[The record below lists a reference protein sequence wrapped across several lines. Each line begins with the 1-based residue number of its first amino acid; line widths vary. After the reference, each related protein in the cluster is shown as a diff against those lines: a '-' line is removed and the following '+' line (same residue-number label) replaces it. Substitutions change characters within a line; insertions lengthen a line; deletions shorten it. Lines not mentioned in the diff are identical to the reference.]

1 MSATPCKPDR
11 RRKRTKPK
19 RSQNSSPEFSKS
31 MRKKP
36 MTAYRR
42 YLESQ
47 LANTI

>member
-1 MSATPCKPDR
+1 MTATPIKPDR
-11 RRKRTKPK
+11 RRKRLKSK
-19 RSQNSSPEFSKS
+19 RSQNSSPEYSKA

-36 MTAYRR
+36 ITAYRR